1 MMKKIFSIFLIAIF
15 LSPVSLLHAHQSQPR
30 QMFRGM
36 HQSTSQQS
44 LRIQPAQ
51 SSAVQIIT
59 PCPFAKIDKRYQK
72 ALQKIANSS
81 LSQPLR
87 NLLSMQAAE
96 NKDLAVKQ
104 TEERMRLCTKQACE
118 RFSCR
123 EELLNNPQAIK
134 ILKAVDKIAE

>member
-1 MMKKIFSIFLIAIF
+1 MKKIFSVFLIAVF
-15 LSPVSLLHAHQSQPR
+15 LLPVSLLHAHQSQPQ

-36 HQSTSQQS
+36 HQSASQRS
-44 LRIQPAQ
+44 LHIQQEP

-59 PCPFAKIDKRYQK
+59 PCPFAKIDKRYHK

-87 NLLSMQAAE
+87 HLLSQQAAE
-96 NKDLAVKQ
+96 NRDFAVKQ
-104 TEERMRLCTKQACE
+104 TEERMRLCAQQACE
-118 RFSCR
+118 RLSCR

-134 ILKAVDKIAE
+134 ILKAVDKIAD